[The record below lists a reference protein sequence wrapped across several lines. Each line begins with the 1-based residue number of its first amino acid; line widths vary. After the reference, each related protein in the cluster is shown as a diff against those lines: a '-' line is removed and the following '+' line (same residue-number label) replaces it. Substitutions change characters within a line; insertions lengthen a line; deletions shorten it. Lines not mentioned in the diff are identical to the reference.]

1 LIHGLQALLNRKVLN
16 MDTMDKPEKKPYTPP
31 ELIEYGDLAEIT
43 GSGMVGNVD
52 AISIGSIVV

>member
-1 LIHGLQALLNRKVLN
+1 

-43 GSGMVGNVD
+43 GSGTLGNLD
-52 AISIGSIVV
+52 AQEVGSIVV